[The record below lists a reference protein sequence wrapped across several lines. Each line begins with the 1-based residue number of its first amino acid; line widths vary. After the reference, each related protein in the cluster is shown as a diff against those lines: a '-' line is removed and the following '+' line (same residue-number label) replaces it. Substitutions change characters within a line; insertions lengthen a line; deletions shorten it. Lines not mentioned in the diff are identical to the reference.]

1 MMPRMLVLAPH
12 ILPATELTYAAFRLA
27 LLDTR
32 ERLELAHQLDLNPER
47 NFGFLTEV
55 PFLRNVPAQVQID
68 LLLQTWARHLDR
80 RRYFATL
87 IDESVVY
94 SVCETAARVI
104 RTEPEIARRFL
115 ARGPQTWTAE
125 LNSKAADSLQKLHL
139 NFARDGLFLMLSQF
153 QDIPPRDAVPL
164 KEKYGIRSSACE
176 CLFDVLGRW
185 YASPDLLTRTPG
197 LLTRVETEQLGS
209 LLLAARCC
217 AS

>member
-1 MMPRMLVLAPH
+1 MATMLVLAPH
-12 ILPATELTYAAFRLA
+12 TLPPSDLTYAAFRLA

-32 ERLELAHQLDLNPER
+32 ERLELAHQLDLNPDR

-68 LLLQTWARHLDR
+68 LLLLTWSRHADR
-80 RRYFATL
+80 RRHFASL

-94 SVCETAARVI
+94 SVCETAARMI

-115 ARGPQTWTAE
+115 TRGPQVWPGLLDGRTAD
-125 LNSKAADSLQKLHL
+125 ALQRLHL
-139 NFARDGLFLMLSQF
+139 GFARDGLFLMLSQF
-153 QDIPPRDAVPL
+153 QDIPPQEAVPL
-164 KEKYGIRSSACE
+164 KEKYGIRDAACE

-185 YASPDLLTRTPG
+185 YASPEILTRTGG

-209 LLLAARCC
+209 LLSASGCC
-217 AS
+217 PT